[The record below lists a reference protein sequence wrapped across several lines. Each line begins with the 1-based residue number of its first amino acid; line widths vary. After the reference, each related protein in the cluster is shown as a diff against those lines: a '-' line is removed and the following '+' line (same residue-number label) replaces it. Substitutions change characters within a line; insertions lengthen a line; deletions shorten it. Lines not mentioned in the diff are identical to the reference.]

1 MTNKLNISSVQ
12 HGCSTEEAREA
23 LKVIL
28 RYIGENPSRE
38 GLRDTPD
45 RILRMF
51 DEIYRGY
58 KPEAMPRLTVFP
70 NNADEVDYNGVVTD
84 SGTFH
89 SVCEH
94 HMMPFFG
101 HYWFGYIPNPQGK
114 ILGISKVGR
123 SVDYCAARLQIQER
137 LAKDIISMI
146 ADALGAE
153 FPPLAI
159 GIVLEG
165 EHLCKTMR
173 GVKKQGTMR
182 TSCFRGD
189 KEAVRELKDELAR
202 FMSVLPR

>member
-1 MTNKLNISSVQ
+1 MTNRIRQHTQ
-12 HGCSTEEAREA
+12 HGCSTAEAREA
-23 LKVIL
+23 LQTLL
-28 RYIGENPSRE
+28 RYIGEDPNRD

-58 KPEAMPRLTVFP
+58 HPEAKPHLTVFP
-70 NNADEVDYNGVVTD
+70 NNADDIDYIGVVTD
-84 SGTFH
+84 SGDFH

-101 HYWFGYIPNPQGK
+101 HYWFGYIPHPKGN

-137 LAKDIISMI
+137 LAKDIISLI
-146 ADALGAE
+146 SEALGSE
-153 FPPLAI
+153 YPPLAI
-159 GIVLEG
+159 GIILEG

-173 GVKKQGTMR
+173 GVKKEGTMR
-182 TSCFRGD
+182 TSCFRGNKD
-189 KEAVRELKDELAR
+189 SVRELKEELAL
-202 FMSVLPR
+202 FMRRE

>member
-1 MTNKLNISSVQ
+1 MTKKIETPTIK
-12 HGCSTEEAREA
+12 HGCSSTEAREA
-23 LKVIL
+23 IQVLL
-28 RYIGENPSRE
+28 RYIGEDPERE

-58 KPEAMPRLTVFP
+58 QADEKPQLTVFP
-70 NNADEVDYNGVVTD
+70 NQGDDIDYTGVITD

-101 HYWFGYIPNPQGK
+101 HYWFGYIPNPKGK

-137 LAKDIISMI
+137 LAKDVINMISE
-146 ADALGAE
+146 ALGSE
-153 FPPLAI
+153 YPPLAI
-159 GIVLEG
+159 GIILEG

-173 GVKKQGTMR
+173 GVKKEGKMR

-189 KEAVRELKDELAR
+189 RESVRELKEELTH
-202 FMSVLPR
+202 FMRKE